1 MSVWERLAQTAVTNS
16 LSLGRTFF
24 VSCFFRA
31 RSAVPGVACAA
42 ARNGRKFI
50 FLWNRGLRLALPN
63 THGVPTRRIPCST
76 QSIRTTQRLAMAM
89 EFNRR
94 MRRIILLSVSALAHA
109 TRALRVPTP
118 DGYHYLSASLSDVNV
133 AKDEILLSLFAEIVD
148 GPRLEW
154 CDLQFLPVHRVPG
167 RIFNKR
173 LLSAELCVTTISCC
187 GLSCCTH
194 HRSYMHLSCC

>member
-1 MSVWERLAQTAVTNS
+1 
-16 LSLGRTFF
+16 
-24 VSCFFRA
+24 
-31 RSAVPGVACAA
+31 
-42 ARNGRKFI
+42 
-50 FLWNRGLRLALPN
+50 
-63 THGVPTRRIPCST
+63 
-76 QSIRTTQRLAMAM
+76 MAM

-173 LLSAELCVTTISCC
+173 LLSAVVCKPYILLPGASLVAHITDT
-187 GLSCCTH
+187 
-194 HRSYMHLSCC
+194 YMHLSCC